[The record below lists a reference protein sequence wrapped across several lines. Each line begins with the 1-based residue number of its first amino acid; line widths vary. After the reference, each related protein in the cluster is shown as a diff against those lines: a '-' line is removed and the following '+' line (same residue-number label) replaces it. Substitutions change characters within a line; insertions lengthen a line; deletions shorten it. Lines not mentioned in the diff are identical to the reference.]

1 VTGRVVALL
10 VTVASVVGYH
20 VAQRS
25 AASTLRAPALF
36 GFVYT
41 VAAISSLI
49 AGHLTGVEASSP
61 LFAARHWSTWLLT
74 AAVLGIEF
82 GVLAMYRT
90 GWSLSTANITTQA
103 ITTIALVGLGKIAY
117 SEAFTVSRAAGITLC
132 AGGAWLIN
140 H

>member
-1 VTGRVVALL
+1 MTGRAIALL
-10 VTVASVVGYH
+10 GSVASVVGYH
-20 VAQRS
+20 IAQRS
-25 AASTLRAPALF
+25 VPTTLRAPAVF

-41 VAAISSLI
+41 AAAVSTLI
-49 AGHLTGVEASSP
+49 AGHLDDVHPWSP
-61 LFAARHWSTWLLT
+61 LLAARHGSTWLLT

-103 ITTIALVGLGKIAY
+103 ITTFALVGLGTIVY
-117 SEAFTVSRAAGITLC
+117 SEALTLSNAAGIALC
-132 AGGAWLIN
+132 AGGAWIIN